1 MGWVFIGATC
11 EFDSTLGTASLG
23 GPVETLHATQTLDHS
38 PRWGPDGQ
46 YVVAS
51 IYRDYYRRSVYLA
64 AADGSAVRRV
74 FIDTDGTQASP
85 SITSDGRI
93 VFLEYVYKPR
103 SGFVDGPSTPHYE
116 AVGVANPDGTIQSEI
131 PVPAFKVVG
140 ESGEMEAARFNHPS
154 ILPGTNRIV
163 AMVSYRWIDGDA
175 GIHEVVAPGNTR
187 LLSATEGSSV
197 LEDVEVSPDGDR
209 IAYRQWHKEGDNWK
223 ARVAII
229 RMDGTGVPIYSSS
242 TPKHSNISNIA
253 WTPDNSRVIFATWEG
268 ESCIAGGT
276 SDIVDAQI
284 WSMNADGS
292 GVELAAGLLPPFPIE
307 SIKPSPTGYE
317 FAMVVVP
324 RCGEADNAFKIWSSG
339 RLRDLIIGCCKP
351 TEARGISW
359 SPDGSRIAVLYDTNT
374 PGDVLRTVKPD
385 GSGVTTLIR
394 READG
399 SLVPGR

>member
-1 MGWVFIGATC
+1 MVRTLTNIIVGALMGWVFIGATC
-11 EFDSTLGTASLG
+11 EFDSPLGTASLG

-131 PVPAFKVVG
+131 PLPAFKVVG

-187 LLSATEGSSV
+187 LLSATAGSSV
-197 LEDVEVSPDGDR
+197 LGCVDKFSIDPGNQVFNRLDGSIGR
-209 IAYRQWHKEGDNWK
+209 CLQANTFFHI
-223 ARVAII
+223 
-229 RMDGTGVPIYSSS
+229 SSS
-242 TPKHSNISNIA
+242 
-253 WTPDNSRVIFATWEG
+253 
-268 ESCIAGGT
+268 
-276 SDIVDAQI
+276 
-284 WSMNADGS
+284 
-292 GVELAAGLLPPFPIE
+292 
-307 SIKPSPTGYE
+307 
-317 FAMVVVP
+317 
-324 RCGEADNAFKIWSSG
+324 
-339 RLRDLIIGCCKP
+339 LRSK
-351 TEARGISW
+351 
-359 SPDGSRIAVLYDTNT
+359 
-374 PGDVLRTVKPD
+374 LRP
-385 GSGVTTLIR
+385 
-394 READG
+394 
-399 SLVPGR
+399 